1 MKKKEYMV
9 EKFNQ
14 AFNMNITYVFFKN
27 KLDEFKIFYKRWR
40 FLTHKTDIIVDPQI
54 LMIFASDIW

>member
-1 MKKKEYMV
+1 MV

-27 KLDEFKIFYKRWR
+27 KLDEFKLFYKRWR